1 MAAAMPRNETPQRT
15 AGKRPLR
22 ALTPQEK
29 LDAIK
34 RVHEGESK
42 ASVARDIGVPESTLR
57 GWCKAEHKIVSQVN
71 TMKNSAHYER
81 LSSPSESDRSTPGS
95 SSRPPSANLTSAP
108 STSKESSEE
117 AEPPAKRMKVDTT
130 DIPSTST
137 NSGIYF
143 DTTANQHLFA
153 SYLYSLMSQPALKN
167 VLLEQQALM
176 NNKSLLSSISH
187 TASLGL
193 DSGFSTSGYSTN
205 NAISLATMMGN
216 SMLPQRDLNGKRTRH
231 RASNV
236 SSLGSFTRTAP
247 KRQSL
252 SPIER
257 ENSLSLSVPSTS
269 SGMVNGIHTIAT
281 PAMSKPDGKHINDIA
296 QQLLKQKEEQQQQ
309 QPQSQSQL
317 QPQAQPNNL
326 SRNSETTI
334 LSSYFNNRLQ
344 PMRNILDRQPVPG
357 NSVNNNNNNIHKNNN
372 DSTNFNHRKSNFMD
386 YLPPGIH
393 EAADHG
399 AKFVTWLRK
408 HGSVFTFQQVK
419 PVESIVEQIVAWAKP
434 KEIKSNNKSNSMS

>member
-1 MAAAMPRNETPQRT
+1 MATAMPRNETQQRT

-57 GWCKAEHKIVSQVN
+57 GWCKAEHKIISQVN
-71 TMKNSAHYER
+71 TMKNSAHYDR

-117 AEPPAKRMKVDTT
+117 AEPPAKRIKVDTADT
-130 DIPSTST
+130 PSTST
-137 NSGIYF
+137 SGMYY
-143 DTTANQHLFA
+143 DTTTSQSLLTT
-153 SYLYSLMSQPALKN
+153 YLYTLMTQPALKN
-167 VLLEQQALM
+167 AFLEHQMLM
-176 NNKSLLSSISH
+176 NNKALLSSMPN
-187 TASLGL
+187 TASLSL
-193 DSGFSTSGYSTN
+193 DGGFSSSGYATN
-205 NAISLATMMGN
+205 NAVSLAMMGN
-216 SMLPQRDLNGKRTRH
+216 SILPQRELNGKRTRGH
-231 RASNV
+231 RANM
-236 SSLGSFTRTAP
+236 SSLGNTFARTP

-252 SPIER
+252 SPTER
-257 ENSLSLSVPSTS
+257 DNLSLTVPSTS
-269 SGMVNGIHTIAT
+269 SGMINGNHTVGT
-281 PAMSKPDGKHINDIA
+281 PAMSKPLQDGKHINDIA
-296 QQLLKQKEEQQQQ
+296 QQLLMQKQKEEQQQQ
-309 QPQSQSQL
+309 QPQPQS
-317 QPQAQPNNL
+317 QPNNL
-326 SRNSETTI
+326 SRNSEI
-334 LSSYFNNRLQ
+334 LSQWVNRLHPTRNIPDGQ
-344 PMRNILDRQPVPG
+344 PMPG

-372 DSTNFNHRKSNFMD
+372 ESANINRKSKFMD

-399 AKFVTWLRK
+399 AKFVDWLRK

-419 PVESIVEQIVAWAKP
+419 PVETIVDQIVAWAKP
-434 KEIKSNNKSNSMS
+434 KELKTNNKSNSMS

>member
-1 MAAAMPRNETPQRT
+1 MATMPRNETPQRT

-57 GWCKAEHKIVSQVN
+57 GWCKAEHKIISQVN
-71 TMKNSAHYER
+71 TMKNSHYDR

-108 STSKESSEE
+108 ATTKESSEE
-117 AEPPAKRMKVDTT
+117 AEPPAKRVKVDTA

-137 NSGIYF
+137 SNSGMYY
-143 DTTANQHLFA
+143 DPTTSQNLLTT
-153 SYLYSLMSQPALKN
+153 YLYTLMTQPALKN
-167 VLLEQQALM
+167 AFLEHQMLM
-176 NNKSLLSSISH
+176 NNKALLSSIPN
-187 TASLGL
+187 TANLTL
-193 DSGFSTSGYSTN
+193 DGGFSSSGYSN
-205 NAISLATMMGN
+205 NAVSLSMVGN
-216 SMLPQRDLNGKRTRH
+216 SILSQRELNGKRTRH
-231 RASNV
+231 RANV
-236 SSLGSFTRTAP
+236 SSFGNTFARTP

-252 SPIER
+252 SPTVER
-257 ENSLSLSVPSTS
+257 ENLSLTVPSTS
-269 SGMVNGIHTIAT
+269 ASMINGNHTVGT
-281 PAMSKPDGKHINDIA
+281 PAMSKPLQEGKHINDIA
-296 QQLLKQKEEQQQQ
+296 QQLLKQKVEEQQQQ
-309 QPQSQSQL
+309 QPQPQPQPQSQP
-317 QPQAQPNNL
+317 QPQPNNL
-326 SRNSETTI
+326 SRNSEL
-334 LSSYFNNRLQ
+334 LSQWVRLHPTRNMLDGQ
-344 PMRNILDRQPVPG
+344 PMPG

-372 DSTNFNHRKSNFMD
+372 ESANINRKSKFMD

-399 AKFVTWLRK
+399 AKFVDWLRK

-419 PVESIVEQIVAWAKP
+419 PVETIVDQIVAWAKP
-434 KEIKSNNKSNSMS
+434 KELKTNNKSNSMS